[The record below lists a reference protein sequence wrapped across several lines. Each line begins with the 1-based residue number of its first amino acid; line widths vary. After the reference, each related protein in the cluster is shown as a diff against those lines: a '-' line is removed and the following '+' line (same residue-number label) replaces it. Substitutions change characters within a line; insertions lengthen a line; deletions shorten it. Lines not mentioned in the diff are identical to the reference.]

1 MTSLALILGFS
12 LDYLLGDPPAMP
24 HLVVAMGKTIE
35 GLEQC
40 LSRLL
45 PPSSRGRLAA
55 GGLLVCLVL
64 LIWTLLPLSLLWA
77 SYALSPWAGLAV
89 ETFLSFQLLAAR
101 SLKSE
106 SVRVY
111 RDLEAGLL
119 DRARLD
125 LARIVGRDTSQLDVA
140 AISRAAVETVAENTS
155 DGVVAPLF
163 YMALAGPLGG
173 CLYKA
178 INTMDSM
185 LGYRNDRYL
194 FFGRTAARL
203 DDGAN
208 LLPARL
214 TGILM
219 VVASAL
225 LGLDKKA
232 AWQIYR
238 RDRKQHASPNAG
250 HPEAAMAGALGIQLG
265 GRSSYGGRQED
276 KPSLGD
282 PLRPIQ
288 AQDILQANRL
298 MYMSSVLMLGL
309 ALIFR
314 LSLIGGLAYAGLWP
328 WW

>member
-1 MTSLALILGFS
+1 MTSLALLLGFA

-24 HLVVAMGKTIE
+24 HLVVAMGRTIQ
-35 GLEQC
+35 GLEGC
-40 LSRLL
+40 LSRRL
-45 PPSSRGRLAA
+45 PPSPRGRLGA
-55 GGLLVCLVL
+55 GSLLVFLVL
-64 LIWTLLPLSLLWA
+64 LVWTILPLGLLWS
-77 SYALSPWAGLAV
+77 SYALSPWLGLAV
-89 ETFLSFQLLAAR
+89 ETFVIFQLLAAR
-101 SLKSE
+101 SLKTE

-111 RDLEAGLL
+111 RDLEAGRL
-119 DRARLD
+119 DQARLD
-125 LARIVGRDTSQLDVA
+125 LARIVGRDTSQLDA
-140 AISRAAVETVAENTS
+140 EAISRAAVETVAENTS

-163 YMALAGPLGG
+163 YLALAGPLGG

-178 INTMDSM
+178 VNTMDSM

-194 FFGRTAARL
+194 FFGRPAARL
-203 DDGAN
+203 DDGVN
-208 LLPARL
+208 WIPARL

-219 VVASAL
+219 VASSAL
-225 LGLDKKA
+225 LGLDRKA

-265 GRSSYGGRQED
+265 GPASYGGRQED

-282 PLRPIQ
+282 PRRPIQ
-288 AQDILQANRL
+288 ARDILQANRL
-298 MYMSSVLMLGL
+298 MYMTSLLMLVL
-309 ALIFR
+309 AIIFR